1 MRRTETT
8 HSPCGCLPSRRQ
20 TLGFLL
26 AGAAASTVAGCAADG
41 SVPLFMMS
49 QAEEQRLGVATW
61 NRIRQE
67 TPASTDSKL
76 QERLQDVGSRLVR
89 ASGGA
94 PTSWEFVVFQ
104 GDAANAFALPGGKV
118 GIYEGIFNYMEN
130 DAHLATVVGHEIGH
144 NVARHAASRLSR
156 VTAAQVGLMTAG
168 VALDVAEVAQAN
180 EIAALLGV
188 GVQFGV
194 VLPYSRG
201 QELEAD
207 DLGLDI
213 MARGGFDPR
222 EATVFWRNM
231 QSAPGDR
238 PAEFL
243 STHPSPANRI
253 ANLEREIPGALSL
266 YRPGTADTSFTGRLL
281 AALA

>member
-1 MRRTETT
+1 MQRIDPVPDVCTCW
-8 HSPCGCLPSRRQ
+8 PNRRQ
-20 TLGFLL
+20 TLGFML
-26 AGAAASTVAGCAADG
+26 AGAAAAAVSGCAADG

-49 QAEEQRLGVATW
+49 AQEEQRLGVATW
-61 NRIRQE
+61 NRIREE
-67 TPASTDSKL
+67 TPASRDGKL
-76 QERLQDVGSRLVR
+76 QERLQEVGTNLVS
-89 ASGGA
+89 ASGGT
-94 PTSWEFVVFQ
+94 PRSWEFVVFQ
-104 GDAANAFALPGGKV
+104 GAEANAFALPGGKV
-118 GIYEGIFNYMEN
+118 GVYEGIFEYMEN

-144 NVARHAASRLSR
+144 NVARHAAARLSR
-156 VTAAQVGLMTAG
+156 VTAAQVGLLTAG
-168 VALDVAEVAQAN
+168 VALDVAEVGQAN

-194 VLPYSRG
+194 VLPYSRS

-222 EATVFWRNM
+222 EATAFWRNM

-266 YRPGTADTSFTGRLL
+266 YTPGTADASFARRVL
-281 AALA
+281 AALT

>member
-1 MRRTETT
+1 MPPNDPILRA
-8 HSPCGCLPSRRQ
+8 CGCGPNRRQ
-20 TLGFLL
+20 TLGFML
-26 AGAAASTVAGCAADG
+26 AGAAVAASGCAADG

-49 QAEEQRLGVATW
+49 PQEEQRLGVATW

-67 TPASTDSKL
+67 TPTSQDGKL
-76 QERLQDVGSRLVR
+76 QERLQEVGSRLVR
-89 ASGGA
+89 AGGGA
-94 PTSWEFVVFQ
+94 PSAWEFVVFQ

-118 GIYEGIFNYMEN
+118 GVYEGIFRFMEN

-144 NVARHAASRLSR
+144 NVARHAAARLSR
-156 VTAAQVGLMTAG
+156 VTAAQVGMMTAG
-168 VALDVAEVAQAN
+168 VALDLAEVRQAN
-180 EIAALLGV
+180 QIAALLGA

-213 MARGGFDPR
+213 MARGGYDPR
-222 EATVFWRNM
+222 EATEFWNNM
-231 QSAPGDR
+231 QSAPGAR
-238 PAEFL
+238 PPEFL

-253 ANLEREIPGALSL
+253 ANLEREIP
-266 YRPGTADTSFTGRLL
+266 
-281 AALA
+281 AALRLYTPGRA